1 MKQRTV
7 YFLKLSLKSGL
18 MATFHFEE
26 KNLLIPRECFSG
38 VGVEAEEDDPDLV
51 GRCLGFF
58 ELIGDLRG
66 LTASVLLD
74 GLKGELYIFG
84 DSPPVLCEL
93 LPSSSSPVVVGSS
106 SVEPSP
112 F

>member
-7 YFLKLSLKSGL
+7 YFLKLGLKSGL
-18 MATFHFEE
+18 MAIFHFEE

-51 GRCLGFF
+51 GRCLGF
-58 ELIGDLRG
+58 LIGDLRG
-66 LTASVLLD
+66 LIASVLLD

-84 DSPPVLCEL
+84 DSPPVFCEL
-93 LPSSSSPVVVGSS
+93 LKSSSSPEVVGSS